1 MRAFD
6 FDASWSISEPRV
18 AHRFR
23 SIKREMPGAGCRLM
37 MLQSCRNS
45 AGTVNASASVVNS
58 VPFDSSLRD
67 LLLTLS
73 ILKMRR

>member
-1 MRAFD
+1 
-6 FDASWSISEPRV
+6 
-18 AHRFR
+18 
-23 SIKREMPGAGCRLM
+23 M
-37 MLQSCRNS
+37 MLQSCRHS
-45 AGTVNASASVVNS
+45 AGTVKASASVVNS